1 MILSAEQDRL
11 KALSLFSLFH
21 TYRSESG
28 SCGESFSAEKLPF
41 SMISLSSAKRIAS
54 MATLANICP

>member
-1 MILSAEQDRL
+1 M

-28 SCGESFSAEKLPF
+28 SCGESFSLLKSFPF
-41 SMISLSSAKRIAS
+41 SMISLSSANRIAS
-54 MATLANICP
+54 MATLAKICP